1 MTVHGRRVVVL
12 GAAIGT
18 ALIGIAAGPAAAAAG
33 PHHAV
38 RVSLTAFTDSA
49 TPDRT
54 TFYPSTN
61 ELPVGTTVDDEG
73 ATHTRRAYLSFE
85 IGGINR
91 ARLSSALLNGFERA
105 VDDCTVARDLAV
117 RPVAGVDADN
127 SWARPPAYAGAA
139 VPLLGTG
146 SGCESGLQGDLTTAL
161 SRALARGQEHLFVEI
176 RVPARHETDARWA
189 RRVSDEFTLNVTLV
203 NRPPRKPTELAVW
216 NSDTP
221 CSDDFT
227 VNRNFSVFAKMS
239 DPDTNPDDL
248 LTPAFEFWNTATPA
262 ATTAMPTSVQSGGS
276 GLYGVG
282 SVLAQNLPDG
292 RYGWHGRVFD
302 ERAYSPWSDACYFT
316 VDRTAPATAPTVSS
330 PDFPENSPVPTG
342 EVDTNGT
349 FLFTAAGVADV
360 AAFEYG
366 ADRFSM
372 HRVSADEVGGAATVR
387 WAPRGPGAQTLLV
400 RSVDRAGNVS
410 PDRVYRMNVRDLR
423 VSDSTVS
430 REPDPSG
437 ALALVVRLRF
447 TTQAGNG
454 IASYAYRIGEG
465 PEQTVAAAPGGTT
478 DVTLPPLK
486 PGRYEM
492 TYTGRDA
499 AGKDIT
505 FANQTSFNAADDP
518 TVTSDGVY
526 PINGPEGGGV
536 GVPGTFTVI
545 PRIPGHATEI
555 RWSVGGTESGSAL
568 VGPDGRATFTWT
580 PTRAGSQYLSV
591 NAVYAVDQRS
601 WSTSVRLTVAD

>member
-1 MTVHGRRVVVL
+1 VTLHGRRVAVFC
-12 GAAIGT
+12 AAIGT
-18 ALIGIAAGPAAAAAG
+18 AFIGIAAVPSAAAAA
-33 PHHAV
+33 PHHAI
-38 RVSLTAFTDSA
+38 RVSLTAYTDSA
-49 TPDRT
+49 TPDET

-61 ELPVGTTVDDEG
+61 DLPVGTTVDDEG
-73 ATHTRRAYLSFE
+73 VTHTRRAYLSFE

-91 ARLSSALLNGFERA
+91 ARLSAAQLRGYERT

-117 RPVAGVDADN
+117 RPVVGVEAEN
-127 SWARPPAYAGAA
+127 SWANPPAYAGAA
-139 VPLLGTG
+139 VPLLGTDG
-146 SGCESGLQGDLTTAL
+146 DCESGLQGDLTTAL
-161 SRALARGQEHLFVEI
+161 SRALTRGQGYLFVEI

-189 RRVSDEFTLNVTLV
+189 RRVADEFTLDVTLV

-227 VNRNFSVFAKMS
+227 VNQSFSAFANMS
-239 DPDTNPDDL
+239 DQDTNPGDS
-248 LTPAFEFWNTATPA
+248 LTPEFEFWNTAAPA
-262 ATTAMPTSVQSGGS
+262 TTTAMSTGIQSGGS

-282 SVLAQNLPDG
+282 DIPTRTLPDG
-292 RYGWHGRVFD
+292 RYGWHARVFD
-302 ERAYSPWSDACYFT
+302 ERAYSPWSDPCYFT

-330 PDFPENSPVPTG
+330 PDYPENSPVPTG
-342 EVDTNGT
+342 KVDTNGT

-366 ADRFSM
+366 PDRFSTR
-372 HRVSADEVGGAATVR
+372 RVSADEVGGTATVR
-387 WAPRGPGAQTLLV
+387 WAPSGSGAQTLLV

-437 ALALVVRLRF
+437 ALALVVRLRL
-447 TTQAGNG
+447 TTQTGNG
-454 IASYAYRIGEG
+454 IASYAYRIEDG
-465 PEQTVAAAPGGTT
+465 PEQTVAAEPGGAT
-478 DVTLPPLK
+478 DVTLPPLT
-486 PGRYEM
+486 PGRYAM

-505 FANQTSFNAADDP
+505 SAIQTWFNAADDP

-526 PINGPEGGGV
+526 PINGPEGGAV
-536 GVPGTFTVI
+536 GVPGTFTVT

-555 RWSVGGTESGSAL
+555 RWSVGGTESGSAPI
-568 VGPDGRATFTWT
+568 GPDGRATFTWT
-580 PTRAGSQYLSV
+580 PSRAGSQYLSV
-591 NAVYAVDQRS
+591 SAIYAGDQSS